1 MVQFHPAQREL
12 TIKVVY
18 YGPALSGKTTNLQ
31 MIHQLLDPQARG
43 RLMSLDTAD
52 DRTLFF
58 DLLPIF
64 FHTAGGLSIK
74 IKLYTV
80 PGQVMHHST
89 RRIVL
94 SGADAIAFIADSQL
108 AEANAN
114 AAAWTSMKESM
125 RENGLEAAQTPVVV
139 QFNKRDMPNVRSDAE
154 LDDLRA
160 RSPEPLFTAVA
171 IRGEGVLETL
181 LGLLRLAFRH
191 IDAQLDLAQRFM
203 LTEDNFIAAI
213 VARVAAEHAQRLGL
227 TPSRAAAA
235 VPGSGGGAR

>member
-94 SGADAIAFIADSQL
+94 SGADAIAFIADSQV

-125 RENGLEAAQTPVVV
+125 RENGLEVAQTPVVV
-139 QFNKRDMPNVRSDAE
+139 QFNKRDVRSDAE
-154 LDDLRA
+154 LEELRA
-160 RSPEPLFTAVA
+160 RSAEPLFTAVA

-181 LGLLRLAFRH
+181 LGVLRLAFRH
-191 IDAQLDLAQRFM
+191 VDAQLDLTRRFA
-203 LTEDNFIAAI
+203 LAEDAFLASI
-213 VARVAAEHAQRLGL
+213 VARVAPEHAQRLAL
-227 TPSRAAAA
+227 TTSPAPTAA
-235 VPGSGGGAR
+235 PGSGGGAR